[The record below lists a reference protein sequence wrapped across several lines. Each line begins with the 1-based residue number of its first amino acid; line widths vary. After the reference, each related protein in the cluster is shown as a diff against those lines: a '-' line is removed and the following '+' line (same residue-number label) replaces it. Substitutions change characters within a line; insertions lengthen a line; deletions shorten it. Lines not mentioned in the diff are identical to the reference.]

1 MMAIMIVPGIVIALT
16 DMVKIALMPR
26 KVALVWGIVWAIVT
40 YSITMWVTGLSMP
53 EVLGYLGDKNIL
65 VMGFIEILV
74 FMAYLFYNGRGRK
87 VLMLYPG
94 LMLGYPVALLSLGMS
109 RMVAGLDFMAVSF
122 IAASVTAIALTGG
135 VSVLRWMK
143 CDRMWLYTLSLIS
156 LLVYIIIYGIV

>member
-1 MMAIMIVPGIVIALT
+1 MMDIMIVPGIVIALT
-16 DMVKIALMPR
+16 DIVKLALMPR
-26 KVALVWGIVWAIVT
+26 KVALVWGIVWAVVT
-40 YSITMWVTGLSMP
+40 YSITMWVTGLSMT

-65 VMGFIEILV
+65 VMGFIEIIV
-74 FMAYLFYNGRGRK
+74 FMAYLFYNGRGKK

-109 RMVAGLDFMAVSF
+109 RMVAGFDFMAVSV
-122 IAASVTAIALTGG
+122 IAASVTVIALTGG